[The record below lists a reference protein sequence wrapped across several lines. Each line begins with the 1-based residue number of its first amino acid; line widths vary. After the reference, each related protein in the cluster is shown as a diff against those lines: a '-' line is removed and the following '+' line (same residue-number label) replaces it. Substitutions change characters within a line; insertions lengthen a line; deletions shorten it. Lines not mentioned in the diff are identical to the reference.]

1 MVCSGL
7 TDNLEAE
14 VGGIALGMDMAIQYY
29 NTQPPRTEYDNLY
42 ILSDCLSAI
51 EIVINRHQTD
61 FSQQIINR
69 VQSFLT
75 TLRGLQV
82 KVTLI
87 WIPGHCEIYYNDI
100 ADLWAKKAIHDAD
113 EIPTSA
119 VF

>member
-1 MVCSGL
+1 
-7 TDNLEAE
+7 
-14 VGGIALGMDMAIQYY
+14 MAIKYY
-29 NTQPPRTEYDNLY
+29 NTQPPRTEHDNLY

-75 TLRGLQV
+75 TLRDLQV

-87 WIPGHCEIYYNDI
+87 WIPRHSEIYYNDL
-100 ADLWAKKAIHDAD
+100 ADLWAKKGDK
-113 EIPTSA
+113 
-119 VF
+119 